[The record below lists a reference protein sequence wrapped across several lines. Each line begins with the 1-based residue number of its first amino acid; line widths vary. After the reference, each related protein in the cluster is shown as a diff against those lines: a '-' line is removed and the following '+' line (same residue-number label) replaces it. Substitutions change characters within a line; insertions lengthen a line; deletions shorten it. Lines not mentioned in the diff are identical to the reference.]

1 MWRILPSSFSSASTP
16 IDSAMGT
23 RGSGAELVQVD
34 PVEPQPG
41 QAALASLAQVLGP
54 VIRIAPYPSRFTV
67 RSPPTSIMP
76 VAATVT
82 VAFMDVPL

>member
-1 MWRILPSSFSSASTP
+1 MADLALVLQLGQHADRLGDGHPRVGP
-16 IDSAMGT
+16 
-23 RGSGAELVQVD
+23 AELVQVD